1 MVKGLS
7 LNIGLNSVDPKHY
20 GGWDGQLGGCEY
32 DAHDMA
38 DIAKAN
44 GFEVT
49 KLITKDATV
58 ENLKKNLTS
67 AAQNLKSGDYL
78 LLTYSGHG
86 GTLPDENNDED
97 DFQDETWCLYDRQFV
112 DDELNVCL
120 REFKEGVRIFTLSDS
135 CHSGTVVKAA
145 KLQRTLD
152 IDTFNSN
159 IDIRGKQY
167 RFAPDAVLGRTYN
180 QNRDMYDKILRD
192 INKKEKEVSASVI
205 LISGCEDDELSQD
218 GAYNGFFTNNL
229 KRVYNNGLF
238 KGSYI
243 KLHKL
248 ILNRMMATDQHPKY
262 FKDGKSNPV
271 FEKSKPFAL
280 K

>member
-20 GGWDGQLGGCEY
+20 GGWDGQLSGCEY
-32 DAHDMA
+32 DAHDMV

-49 KLITKDATV
+49 KLLTKDATV
-58 ENLKKNLTS
+58 ANLKKNLTS

-112 DDELNVCL
+112 DDELNLCL

-192 INKKEKEVSASVI
+192 INKKEKEVSSSVI

-271 FEKSKPFAL
+271 FEKSKPFAI